1 LDDHEN
7 ENLGKELP
15 PIFWARSEGDEM
27 TKDEIMKIASDSGII
42 AVHVDG
48 DETWHGQFLALS
60 KFAALVAE
68 KEREACAKVCD
79 VEILEDAYSTALINS
94 YAEDIRAR
102 GNK

>member
-1 LDDHEN
+1 
-7 ENLGKELP
+7 
-15 PIFWARSEGDEM
+15 M
-27 TKDEIMKIASDSGII
+27 TKDEIIQMLLEASDMSPDTIPEKENDL
-42 AVHVDG
+42 VLFSM
-48 DETWHGQFLALS
+48 DELER
-60 KFAALVAE
+60 FAALVAE